1 MALSRPS
8 PSTVFVL
15 LNNICLISIH
25 FPFSHVNLTMQGW
38 YVMGETLTILTLRRV
53 TIRQSVLQSE
63 ITRPPSW
70 PISGRKT
77 VKVDIPTRV
86 VWLFHPIIK
95 TYRHNISQYRGNS
108 THLIYIK
115 QQSRPRYFRCL
126 APDSDPPP
134 SSFHL
139 VSDDLVFWI

>member
-70 PISGRKT
+70 PISEGKT

-108 THLIYIK
+108 THHFSRQQKHIK
-115 QQSRPRYFRCL
+115 QHKSSVFPLPRPRLR
-126 APDSDPPP
+126 PP
-134 SSFHL
+134 SIIIS
-139 VSDDLVFWI
+139 SCE

>member
-53 TIRQSVLQSE
+53 TSRQSVLQSE
-63 ITRPPSW
+63 ITRSPSW
-70 PISGRKT
+70 PISRRKT
-77 VKVDIPTRV
+77 VKVVIPTRV

-108 THLIYIK
+108 THHFSR
-115 QQSRPRYFRCL
+115 QQKNSSPSSVFPLPRPGLR
-126 APDSDPPP
+126 PP
-134 SSFHL
+134 SIIIS
-139 VSDDLVFWI
+139 SCE